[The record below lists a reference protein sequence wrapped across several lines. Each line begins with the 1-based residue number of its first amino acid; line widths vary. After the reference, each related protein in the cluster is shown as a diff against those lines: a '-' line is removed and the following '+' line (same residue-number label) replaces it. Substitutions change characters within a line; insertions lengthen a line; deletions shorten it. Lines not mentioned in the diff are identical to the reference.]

1 MKKYLYFLL
10 FLLFVGGGYLAGAH
24 FSGGAWY
31 TFGLPLGGEKGWLR
45 ETTTAF
51 WEDIQ
56 FKDFKKAA
64 QYHTPDK
71 QDTVDIPYLLERMFL
86 LKPELMDIMDYEIQ
100 FVDIDSTGLRA
111 RTKTRVHFKD
121 LLNKDIR
128 NQEILL
134 YFHRNSMEEPWFMEL
149 ESSLRDL
156 GSDADKSKK
165 H

>member
-1 MKKYLYFLL
+1 
-10 FLLFVGGGYLAGAH
+10 
-24 FSGGAWY
+24 
-31 TFGLPLGGEKGWLR
+31 
-45 ETTTAF
+45 
-51 WEDIQ
+51 
-56 FKDFKKAA
+56 
-64 QYHTPDK
+64 
-71 QDTVDIPYLLERMFL
+71 MFL